1 MADVDVREGTPS
13 SLHPPKRI
21 MRIRSPSP
29 SGPRDRSQTPARGR
43 SVTPLMRFREK
54 SCPPGEQLTWR
65 SITPFIQREDKDK
78 ITPLEIGTNI
88 ILQLA
93 SNKAII
99 DKALVCDIS
108 FGEEPPAR
116 YIISEQSVIDKAAVM
131 DLSNVEII
139 YVEDDDFEDSDFRES
154 ETPESTA
161 ATEDVKE
168 PSGSDDE
175 AKEDKKKKK
184 KAKKPVKKKEK
195 KEKEDTPP
203 KLKLD
208 LGPPASKVNKSK
220 LFQQK
225 EAALPAKPPPKRGKL
240 PGALAAKEEEAKAAA
255 EAERL
260 AEEERKRQ
268 EEEEEEEAR
277 RLAEEE
283 AENEHGSD
291 DEQRGTKAPNFF
303 VHFISIH

>member
-1 MADVDVREGTPS
+1 MAEVEAREMTPS
-13 SLHPPKRI
+13 SLHPPRRI

-29 SGPRDRSQTPARGR
+29 GFRDRSQTPVRGR
-43 SVTPLMRFREK
+43 ELTPLMLFREK
-54 SCPPGEQLTWR
+54 SCTPSVWR
-65 SITPFIQREDKDK
+65 SITPFIQREDKEK
-78 ITPLEIGTNI
+78 TPFEIGTNI

-108 FGEEPPAR
+108 VGDEPPAR

-139 YVEDDDFEDSDFRES
+139 YVEDDEIEDSDFRES
-154 ETPESTA
+154 ETPESITA
-161 ATEDVKE
+161 PDPDRASQE

-175 AKEDKKKKK
+175 LKEEKKKKAK

-208 LGPPASKVNKSK
+208 LGPAAPKVNKAK
-220 LFQQK
+220 MFEQK
-225 EAALPAKPPPKRGKL
+225 GGEKPLPSKPPPKRLAG
-240 PGALAAKEEEAKAAA
+240 PLAAMKEAEEAAKK
-255 EAERL
+255 
-260 AEEERKRQ
+260 AEEERLAQEEAQRKAQ
-268 EEEEEEEAR
+268 EEAEAAAGEEEEKEGGSD
-277 RLAEEE
+277 AE
-283 AENEHGSD
+283 EHGSD
-291 DEQRGTKAPNFF
+291 DEQKGMG
-303 VHFISIH
+303 IYI